1 MTRIAFK
8 SDIHLEF
15 FNDKEKVKRVLNYLP
30 EGTEYLVLAGDI
42 GTSPTHWAWICNSI
56 LAKYP
61 DLKKIIGVFG
71 NHEYYKQMFTVGL
84 EATEQTFIMACIDE
98 KWRDKVVLLERGM
111 FYADDNI
118 VFLGTTMWT
127 TFNHRDPVIMNMA
140 QFGMN
145 DYRRIL
151 RVDENPVGGVPEG
164 TTPKTVI
171 NTDWI
176 AGRCEG
182 NKHWLTDAVYE
193 NIGFGKKIVVVTH
206 HAPSLQSSHPRFK
219 GEAMN
224 FAYAEPMESLMAAGV
239 TLWIHGHCHDS
250 SDYMVDNCR
259 VVANPYGYHGYEP
272 NRAYNHE
279 GYVDI

>member
-1 MTRIAFK
+1 M
-8 SDIHLEF
+8 
-15 FNDKEKVKRVLNYLP
+15 KRVLNYLP
-30 EGTEYLVLAGDI
+30 ENTDYLVLAGDI
-42 GTSPTHWAWICNSI
+42 GTSPTHWGWICNSV

-84 EATEQTFIMACIDE
+84 ESTEHAFIMACIDE
-98 KWRDKVVLLERGM
+98 KWRDKVVLLERGT

-127 TFNHRDPVIMNMA
+127 TFNNRDPMIMNQA

-151 RVDENPVGGVPEG
+151 RHDPDAQNEDGSAR
-164 TTPKTVI
+164 TVI

-182 NKHWLTDAVYE
+182 NKHWLTDTVFE
-193 NIGFGKKIVVVTH
+193 NVGMGKKIVVVTH
-206 HAPSLQSSHPRFK
+206 HAPSLLSSHPRFK

-224 FAYAEPMESLMAAGV
+224 YAYAEPMEDLMERNV
-239 TLWIHGHCHDS
+239 DLWIHGHCHDT
-250 SDYMVDNCR
+250 SDYMVGKCR
-259 VVANPYGYHGYEP
+259 VVANPYGYHAYEQ